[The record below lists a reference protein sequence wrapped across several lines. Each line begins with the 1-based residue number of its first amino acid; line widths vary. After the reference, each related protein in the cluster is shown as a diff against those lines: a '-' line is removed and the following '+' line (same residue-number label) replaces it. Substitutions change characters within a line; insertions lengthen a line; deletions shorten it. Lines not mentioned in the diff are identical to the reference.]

1 MLIVFGIRRINI
13 ITFRLC
19 MENASRCISKTR
31 TRTKSQNAG
40 ILIIVLTATL
50 IIASA
55 FSLENLITENAN
67 AQEDKKDLTEE
78 EQSSNAADEEIANQ
92 TEATVGPN
100 GISQRLEYAHFV
112 PMSPVS
118 NSPGN
123 QLKILLDYTV
133 DESSPLLEE
142 PISAVMEVYA
152 ENGTLLRTSSLPEP
166 IVLHEP
172 EGTVQLATTFDDK
185 SLESVTALAL
195 LTDDTK
201 GFPISDPLETRLNLG
216 ERTTAD
222 TQH

>member
-1 MLIVFGIRRINI
+1 MLIVFGIRRIKI
-13 ITFRLC
+13 IAFGLC
-19 MENASRCISKTR
+19 MENPSRYISKTR
-31 TRTKSQNAG
+31 TRTKSQKAI
-40 ILIIVLTATL
+40 ILIFALAATL
-50 IIASA
+50 IASA
-55 FSLENLITENAN
+55 LSLDNLIPANAN
-67 AQEDKKDLTEE
+67 AQEDKRDVTEE
-78 EQSSNAADEEIANQ
+78 EQSSNSYEEITNQ
-92 TEATVGPN
+92 TEATDGHN

-123 QLKILLDYTV
+123 QLKILLDYKV

-152 ENGTLLRTSSLPEP
+152 ENGTLLRTSSLAEP

-185 SLESVTALAL
+185 SLRSVTALAL
-195 LTDDTK
+195 LTDDSK

-216 ERTTAD
+216 ERTTD
-222 TQH
+222 TLH

>member
-1 MLIVFGIRRINI
+1 
-13 ITFRLC
+13 
-19 MENASRCISKTR
+19 MENLFRHISKTR
-31 TRTKSQNAG
+31 TSPKGQNAI
-40 ILIIVLTATL
+40 ILIIVLTATTL
-50 IIASA
+50 IASA
-55 FSLENLITENAN
+55 LSLENLITANAN
-67 AQEDKKDLTEE
+67 AQEDKKDATEE
-78 EQSSNAADEEIANQ
+78 EQSSNADEENANL

-100 GISQRLEYAHFV
+100 GISQRLDYAHFV

-133 DESSPLLEE
+133 DESSSLLEE

-185 SLESVTALAL
+185 RLESVTALAL
-195 LTDDTK
+195 LTDETK

-216 ERTTAD
+216 ERRTTD

>member
-1 MLIVFGIRRINI
+1 
-13 ITFRLC
+13 
-19 MENASRCISKTR
+19 MENSSRHISKTR
-31 TRTKSQNAG
+31 TRPNGQNAI
-40 ILIIVLTATL
+40 ILIIVLTATTL
-50 IIASA
+50 IASA
-55 FSLENLITENAN
+55 LSLENLITANAN
-67 AQEDKKDLTEE
+67 AQEDKKDVTEE
-78 EQSSNAADEEIANQ
+78 EQSSNADEEIANL

-100 GISQRLEYAHFV
+100 GISQRLDYAHYV

-152 ENGTLLRTSSLPEP
+152 ENGTLLPTSSLPEP

-195 LTDDTK
+195 LTDETK

-216 ERTTAD
+216 ERRTTD

>member
-1 MLIVFGIRRINI
+1 
-13 ITFRLC
+13 

-55 FSLENLITENAN
+55 FSLENLITANAN

-78 EQSSNAADEEIANQ
+78 EQSSNADDDEIANQ

-216 ERTTAD
+216 ERRTAD

>member
-1 MLIVFGIRRINI
+1 
-13 ITFRLC
+13 
-19 MENASRCISKTR
+19 MENPSRHISRTR
-31 TRTKSQNAG
+31 TRPKGQNAI
-40 ILIIVLTATL
+40 ILIIVLTATTL
-50 IIASA
+50 IASA
-55 FSLENLITENAN
+55 LSLENLITANAN
-67 AQEDKKDLTEE
+67 AQEDKKDVTEE
-78 EQSSNAADEEIANQ
+78 EQSSNADEEIANL

-100 GISQRLEYAHFV
+100 GISQRLDYAHFV

-195 LTDDTK
+195 LTDETK

-216 ERTTAD
+216 ERRTTD